1 MVSPLAAC
9 SARRTFCRVSTRV
22 WCFPSAPSAA
32 GMNSS
37 LTWVSFAPR
46 ILATTSSMR
55 QPITSSTRPDLPWP
69 TPTMRAPGFSVPST
83 AAGPPAMISR
93 ITTTSSWRCSCAPMP
108 SSDSDIAWLKFSA
121 VRGVK

>member
-1 MVSPLAAC
+1 
-9 SARRTFCRVSTRV
+9 
-22 WCFPSAPSAA
+22 
-32 GMNSS
+32 
-37 LTWVSFAPR
+37 
-46 ILATTSSMR
+46 MR

-69 TPTMRAPGFSVPST
+69 TPTMRSPGFSVPST

-121 VRGVK
+121 VRGLIDRLLQRGIALVQRLADIVRLLAGQLQAQHDPA